1 MSKSLIPKLEAI
13 KQRYNEVAD
22 LIIQPD
28 VISDQKKYGQLNKE
42 YSDLGKIV
50 VVFDQYKQALN
61 TIEESDE
68 IIADGSDK
76 DFVELAK
83 IEKNEAIEKIPG
95 LEEELK
101 ILLIPKDPADDK
113 NVIVEL
119 RAGTGGDEAAIFV
132 EDVYRAYAM
141 YFKSKGWKHEI
152 TDSNEASKGY
162 KELILKVEGDGVY
175 GIMKFE
181 SGVHRVQRVPET
193 ESQGRVHTSAITVA
207 VLPEAEEVDFELN
220 PADIEMQTSRSGG
233 AGGQNVNK
241 VETKVQL
248 THKPSGLVVVCQQA
262 RSQLANRE
270 LAMEMLRTKLY
281 DIELQKVQLT
291 HKPSGLVVVCQQ
303 ARSQLANRELA
314 MEMLRTKLY
323 DIELQKVQGDVAAQ
337 RKSMVSTGDRSA
349 KIKTYN
355 YPQGRVTDH
364 RINKSIY
371 NLDAYMNGDLQE
383 MIDAVIMAENA
394 EKMKGEEE
402 SY

>member
-28 VISDQKKYGQLNKE
+28 VISDQKRYSSLNKE

-50 VVFDQYKQALN
+50 RVYDQYKGALDS
-61 TIEESDE
+61 IAESEE
-68 IIADGSDK
+68 IIADGSDR
-76 DFVELAK
+76 DLVDLAK
-83 IEKNEAIEKIPG
+83 EEKLEAQAKIPG

-101 ILLIPKDPADDK
+101 VLLIPKDPADDK

-132 EDVYRAYAM
+132 EDIYRMYTM
-141 YFKSKGWKHEI
+141 YFKTKGWRHEV
-152 TDSNEASKGY
+152 TDSNEAAKGY
-162 KELILKVEGDGVY
+162 KELIMKVEGEGVY

-281 DIELQKVQLT
+281 DIELQKVQ
-291 HKPSGLVVVCQQ
+291 G
-303 ARSQLANRELA
+303 
-314 MEMLRTKLY
+314 
-323 DIELQKVQGDVAAQ
+323 DIAAQ

-364 RINKSIY
+364 RINKSMY
-371 NLDAYMNGDLQE
+371 NLDAYMNGDISE

-402 SY
+402 NY

>member
-28 VISDQKKYGQLNKE
+28 VISDQKRYGQLNKE

-50 VVFDQYKQALN
+50 KVFDEYSATLKA
-61 TIEESDE
+61 IEEADE
-68 IIADGSDK
+68 IISDGSDK
-76 DFVELAK
+76 DLVDLAK
-83 IEKNEAIEKIPG
+83 LEKQESVNKIPQI
-95 LEEELK
+95 EEELK

-113 NVIVEL
+113 NIIVEL

-132 EDVYRAYAM
+132 EDVYRMYTM
-141 YFKSKGWKHEI
+141 YFKSKGWRHEV
-152 TDSNEASKGY
+152 TDFNEASKGY
-162 KELILKVEGDGVY
+162 KELIMKVEGDGVY

-207 VLPEAEEVDFELN
+207 VLPEAEEVDVEIN

-248 THKPSGLVVVCQQA
+248 THKPTGIVVVCQQA

-270 LAMEMLRTKLY
+270 LAMEMLRAKLY
-281 DIELQKVQLT
+281 D
-291 HKPSGLVVVCQQ
+291 
-303 ARSQLANRELA
+303 
-314 MEMLRTKLY
+314 M
-323 DIELQKVQGDVAAQ
+323 ELQKVQGDIAAQ
-337 RKSMVSTGDRSA
+337 RKTMVSTGDRSA
-349 KIKTYN
+349 KIRTYN

-371 NLDAYMNGDLQE
+371 NLDAFMNASRKYGKFPISPSNWE
-383 MIDAVIMAENA
+383 
-394 EKMKGEEE
+394 
-402 SY
+402 